1 MDPTQLLFEW
11 MMYEYIFDEEE
22 EDEDE

>member
-22 EDEDE
+22 EAKDE